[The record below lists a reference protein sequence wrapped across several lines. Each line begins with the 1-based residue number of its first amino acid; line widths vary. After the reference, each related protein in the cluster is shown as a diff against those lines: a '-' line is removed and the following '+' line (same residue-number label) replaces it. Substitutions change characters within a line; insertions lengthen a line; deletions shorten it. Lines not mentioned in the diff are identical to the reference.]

1 MKLKIDYFNKFLYL
15 FPFLYLITLSGCQ
28 TLNFSENNILS
39 FSDFESQ
46 YPPSSQEHSYVG
58 KFKLFIQEKGYSG
71 SFKWN
76 SKIDS
81 HEMILLSPF
90 NQIITKVIIND
101 EEVFENL
108 NHENEEINKILNKTT
123 IQELKRILYS
133 KYKLAPL
140 KIKTRCCD
148 ILINEFFQSK
158 EKTFFTPKKITIE
171 QDQFQLTLI
180 LNS

>member
-1 MKLKIDYFNKFLYL
+1 
-15 FPFLYLITLSGCQ
+15 
-28 TLNFSENNILS
+28 
-39 FSDFESQ
+39 
-46 YPPSSQEHSYVG
+46 
-58 KFKLFIQEKGYSG
+58 
-71 SFKWN
+71 
-76 SKIDS
+76 
-81 HEMILLSPF
+81 MILLSPF

-101 EEVFENL
+101 EVVFENL